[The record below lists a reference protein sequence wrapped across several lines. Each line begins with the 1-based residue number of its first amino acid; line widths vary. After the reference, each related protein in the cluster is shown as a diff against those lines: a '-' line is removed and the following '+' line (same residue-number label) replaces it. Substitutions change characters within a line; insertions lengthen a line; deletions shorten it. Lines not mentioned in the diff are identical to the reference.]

1 MFHWQ
6 HHYCVTLWLLLGPF
20 IFLLAYLLVYLFE
33 IFTAMHLSC
42 LTCLQIKHWL
52 LCELDLQSGQQ
63 IQSCMSCLLFLKGK
77 KPILHGKDRLN
88 QHTVNY

>member
-63 IQSCMSCLLFLKGK
+63 IQELSFIFEGK
-77 KPILHGKDRLN
+77 KTHIIWKR
-88 QHTVNY
+88 QA